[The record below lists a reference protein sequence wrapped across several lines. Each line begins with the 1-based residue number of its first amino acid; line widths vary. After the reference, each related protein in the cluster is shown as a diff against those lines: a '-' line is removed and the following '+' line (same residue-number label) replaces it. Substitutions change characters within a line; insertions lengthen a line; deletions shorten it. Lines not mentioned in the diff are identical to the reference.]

1 MMELYGLGTFHG
13 NSNSKYLVSYSF
25 LLNKQAYKSK
35 IQIITNHCHIIDVLD
50 WLAPDTRYRSMNLQ
64 IKVWAPY

>member
-1 MMELYGLGTFHG
+1 MISHYANKPRFIMMKLYGPGTFCG

-50 WLAPDTRYRSMNLQ
+50 
-64 IKVWAPY
+64 